1 MAADTDEDVDQV
13 EWVSYSSA
21 GYGTAEDGLWE
32 DVTPVETDSEE
43 IDWYDENP
51 IDGESM
57 IEWDAP
63 PCPAP
68 LGIAYLVRIGCC
80 DFCLHRLG
88 GRRTDAIGAQGGSTL
103 RKEAERRDPE
113 LANQELSIECPTCEN
128 LLDDVDNVSTI
139 VSSACDGIQFSTM
152 QVGVH
157 IPKDLMEEEDRIRSR
172 YGAPGSKPLKAAFV
186 EEVQSSIS
194 SRVEGVEFVRERP
207 DLMVLIDT
215 LTLRVDVD
223 VRPVFLYGR
232 YRKLSRGIPQT
243 RWPCRA
249 CRGRDGGCESCESTG
264 LQYPDSVQDLIGKP
278 IAEQMDALDT
288 AFHGMGREDIDVRC
302 LGQGRPFVLEVKSPK
317 RRTPQFESLLKLI
330 DSNAKGRVEID
341 SLRLSDRK
349 EVARIKQTR
358 SEKSY
363 TVRFKTE
370 SIENP
375 DKISEDILAL
385 AGTTIEQQTPK
396 RVSHRRA
403 DRNRLRKV
411 VSVDRVDIEGDEIEM
426 TLRCEAGTYIKE
438 LVHSDEG
445 RTIPSVTS
453 IIGAPCEVIWLDVED
468 VHAD

>member
-1 MAADTDEDVDQV
+1 MAVNPAEDDDPV

-21 GYGTAEDGLWE
+21 GYGSAEESLWE
-32 DVTPVETDSEE
+32 DVVPVDSSSEE

-68 LGIAYLVRIGCC
+68 LGIAHLVRIGCC
-80 DFCLHRLG
+80 DHCLHRLG
-88 GRRTDAIGAQGGSTL
+88 GRRTEASGADGGAIL
-103 RKEAERRDPE
+103 RMEAEKRDPE
-113 LANQELSIECPTCEN
+113 LANQQKSLECPTCEN
-128 LLDDVDNVSTI
+128 LFEDVNNVSAI
-139 VSSACDGIQFSTM
+139 ISSACDGIQFSTM

-186 EEVQSSIS
+186 DEIQSSTS
-194 SRVEGVEFVRERP
+194 EKVEDIQFVRERP

-249 CRGRDGGCESCESTG
+249 CRGREGGCESCEFTG

-278 IAEQMDALDT
+278 IAEQMDASDT

-302 LGQGRPFVLEVKSPK
+302 LGQGRPFVLEVKSPRK
-317 RRTPQFESLLKLI
+317 RTPPFETLLELVE
-330 DSNAKGRVEID
+330 SNAKGRVEID

-363 TVRFKTE
+363 TIRFKPE
-370 SIENP
+370 SMGDP
-375 DKISEDILAL
+375 DKISKDIFAL
-385 AGTTIEQQTPK
+385 AGTKIEQQTPK

-403 DRNRLRKV
+403 DKNRVRKV
-411 VSVDRVDIEGDEIEM
+411 VSVDRVDIQGDEVEM

-445 RTIPSVTS
+445 RTVPSVTS

>member
-1 MAADTDEDVDQV
+1 MAMDPDEDDEQV

-21 GYGTAEDGLWE
+21 GYGSAEEGLWE
-32 DVTPVETDSEE
+32 DVVPTDSPSEE

-51 IDGESM
+51 IEGESI

-68 LGIAYLVRIGCC
+68 LGIAYLARIGCC

-88 GRRTDAIGAQGGSTL
+88 GRRTDSTGAEGGAAL
-103 RKEAERRDPE
+103 RKEAEKRDPE
-113 LANQELSIECPTCEN
+113 LANLESSIECPTCEN
-128 LLDDVDNVSTI
+128 LLDDVGNVSKI
-139 VSSACDGIQFSTM
+139 ISSACDGIQFSTM

-157 IPKDLMEEEDRIRSR
+157 IPKDLIEEEDRIRSR

-186 EEVQSSIS
+186 EEVQTSTSEK
-194 SRVEGVEFVRERP
+194 VEGIEFVRERP

-232 YRKLSRGIPQT
+232 YRKLSREIPQT

-317 RRTPQFESLLKLI
+317 KRTPQFDSLLKLVE
-330 DSNAKGRVEID
+330 SNAKGRVEID

-363 TVRFKTE
+363 TIRFKPE
-370 SIENP
+370 SIEDP
-375 DKISEDILAL
+375 EKISEDIFAL
-385 AGTTIEQQTPK
+385 AGTMIEQQTPK

-403 DRNRLRKV
+403 DRNRVRQV
-411 VSVDRVDIEGDEIEM
+411 VSVDRVDIVGDEIEM